1 MNDPR
6 EKFITQFSVS
16 CETEKKLLVYEEM
29 LKKWQNKIN
38 LISNSTINEIWERHF
53 FDSAQLIKFI
63 PHGTIKLL
71 DLGSGAGFPG
81 IILSIMG
88 VDEVLLVESDKR
100 KAIFMSEVGR
110 NLGLNIK
117 IINERIE
124 NVAPFKVDIITAR
137 ALSNTKELLFYCK
150 NFIQSSPNLRA
161 LFLKGENLAKELE
174 EVKDLS
180 EFYVDKINSY
190 PSLTYKNSKILE
202 ITFKA

>member
-137 ALSNTKELLFYCK
+137 ADRKS
-150 NFIQSSPNLRA
+150 
-161 LFLKGENLAKELE
+161 
-174 EVKDLS
+174 V
-180 EFYVDKINSY
+180 V
-190 PSLTYKNSKILE
+190 
-202 ITFKA
+202 